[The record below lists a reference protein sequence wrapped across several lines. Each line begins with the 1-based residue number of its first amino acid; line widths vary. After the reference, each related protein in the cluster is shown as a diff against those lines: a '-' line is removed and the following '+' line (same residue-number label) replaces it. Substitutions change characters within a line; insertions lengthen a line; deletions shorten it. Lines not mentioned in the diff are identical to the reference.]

1 MQSDDLFERAKLFT
15 EEVGVVSVSSLQ
27 RHFLIGYSHA
37 EQVLSQLI
45 EASIC
50 ESTKTFVLDYGY
62 GYKLHQVDQL
72 KTGIWSVKKLLLS
85 LDQLSIPDYQ
95 RPYKWTEKNL
105 NALVNDIHEHKDKSA
120 YRLGSIVLHR
130 NPNSDSY
137 ENIDIV
143 DGQQRTLT
151 LMLLVWAIIQK
162 RELDLKQEHLKM
174 DLQEISKA
182 IGTRMRKQEFN
193 SDISHYNIY
202 QNFNAATRIVSLQFS
217 EQDIDF
223 LLNRCQ
229 FSVFI
234 LDDVSEAF
242 QFFDSQNARGRD
254 LEPHDLLKAYHL
266 REFSVQEEHLK
277 AQTVAHWESLDSEH
291 LAKLFSNYLFR
302 IRLWSRGKSARYFN
316 KDHVHLF
323 KGIHLEQA
331 KQHPYLEPLRIAHY
345 FIDDYNV
352 QYQRQIDRQEMSF
365 PFQLDQMI
373 INGRRFFE
381 MVEHYEKQISKV
393 VDHQDQPKKI
403 SIFGATLQD
412 RAERIIRTLNSYTAR
427 NRAGDR
433 YVRTLFDC
441 ALIFYIDK
449 FATYR
454 LSEAIEKIFIWAYRC
469 RISQYSVQLA
479 TIDNYVLEKNIFSLL
494 KYAQSPSE
502 LLGWSLPI
510 IDKQQSTNVQGL
522 VELFKELNYYSEGYS
537 L

>member
-1 MQSDDLFERAKLFT
+1 MAQ
-15 EEVGVVSVSSLQ
+15 
-27 RHFLIGYSHA
+27 
-37 EQVLSQLI
+37 
-45 EASIC
+45 
-50 ESTKTFVLDYGY
+50 
-62 GYKLHQVDQL
+62 HQVDQF
-72 KTGIWSVKKLLLS
+72 KTGIWTVKNLLLS

-105 NALVNDIHEHKDKSA
+105 NALVNDIQEHKDKSA
-120 YRLGSIVLHR
+120 YRLGTIVLHHDK
-130 NPNSDSY
+130 NNTSLK
-137 ENIDIV
+137 NINIV

-162 RELDLKQEHLKM
+162 PELDLKQEHLKK
-174 DLQEISKA
+174 DLNEISEKIDA
-182 IGTRMRKQEFN
+182 FVAKQKFN
-193 SDISHYNIY
+193 SDISHHNIY
-202 QNFNAATRIVSLQFS
+202 QNFNAARRIVSVNFS

-223 LLNRCQ
+223 LLNNCQ
-229 FSVFI
+229 VAVFI
-234 LDDVSEAF
+234 LDDISEAF

-266 REFSVQEEHLK
+266 REFSAQEQYLK
-277 AQTVAHWESLDSEH
+277 AQTVAHWESLDSAH

-302 IRLWSRGKSARYFN
+302 IRLWSRGKSARFFN

-323 KGIHLEQA
+323 KGIHLGQSDH
-331 KQHPYLEPLRIAHY
+331 HPYLEPLRIAHY
-345 FIDDYNV
+345 FIDDYNA

-393 VDHQDQPKKI
+393 VDHQDQSEKI
-403 SIFGATLQD
+403 SMFGAILQD
-412 RAERIIRTLNSYTAR
+412 RANRIIKSLNKFHGASHR
-427 NRAGDR
+427 SGDG
-433 YVRTLFDC
+433 YVRTLFDS

-449 FATYR
+449 FATDR
-454 LSEAIEKIFIWAYRC
+454 LSEAIEKIFIWAYHC

-502 LLGWSLPI
+502 LMGWSLPI
-510 IDKQQSTNVQGL
+510 VDRQEGTK
-522 VELFKELNYYSEGYS
+522 VEPLITLFKELNYLKQEDQNDK
-537 L
+537 

>member
-1 MQSDDLFERAKLFT
+1 MAQ
-15 EEVGVVSVSSLQ
+15 
-27 RHFLIGYSHA
+27 
-37 EQVLSQLI
+37 
-45 EASIC
+45 
-50 ESTKTFVLDYGY
+50 
-62 GYKLHQVDQL
+62 HQVDQF
-72 KTGIWSVKKLLLS
+72 KTGIWTVKNLLLS

-105 NALVNDIHEHKDKSA
+105 NALVNDIQEHKDKSA

-130 NPNSDSY
+130 NPNSDSD

-151 LMLLVWAIIQK
+151 LMLLVWAVIQK
-162 RELDLKQEHLKM
+162 QELDLEREDLKTA
-174 DLQEISKA
+174 LNEISNQINVFMDVQK
-182 IGTRMRKQEFN
+182 FN

-202 QNFNAATRIVSLQFS
+202 QNFNAAKRIVAVNFS

-223 LLNRCQ
+223 LLNNCQ
-229 FSVFI
+229 VAVFI
-234 LDDVSEAF
+234 LDDISEAF

-266 REFSVQEEHLK
+266 REFSAQEQYLK
-277 AQTVAHWESLDSEH
+277 AQTVAHWESLDSAH

-302 IRLWSRGKSARYFN
+302 IRLWSRGKSARFFN

-323 KGIHLEQA
+323 KGIHLGQSDH
-331 KQHPYLEPLRIAHY
+331 HPYLEPLRIAHY
-345 FIDDYNV
+345 FIDDYNA

-393 VDHQDQPKKI
+393 VDHQDQSEKI
-403 SIFGATLQD
+403 SIFGEILQD
-412 RAERIIRTLNSYTAR
+412 RANRIIKSLNKFHGASR
-427 NRAGDR
+427 RSGDG
-433 YVRTLFDC
+433 YVRTLFDS

-449 FATYR
+449 FATDR
-454 LSEAIEKIFIWAYRC
+454 LSEAIEKIFIWAYHC

-502 LLGWSLPI
+502 LMGWSLPI
-510 IDKQQSTNVQGL
+510 VDRQEGTK
-522 VELFKELNYYSEGYS
+522 VEPLITLFKELNYLKQEDHNDK
-537 L
+537 

>member
-1 MQSDDLFERAKLFT
+1 MAQ
-15 EEVGVVSVSSLQ
+15 
-27 RHFLIGYSHA
+27 Y
-37 EQVLSQLI
+37 
-45 EASIC
+45 
-50 ESTKTFVLDYGY
+50 
-62 GYKLHQVDQL
+62 QVDQF
-72 KTGIWSVKKLLLS
+72 KTGIWTVKNLLLS

-105 NALVNDIHEHKDKSA
+105 NALVNDIQEHKDKSA

-130 NPNSDSY
+130 NPNSDSD

-162 RELDLKQEHLKM
+162 PELDLKQEHLKK
-174 DLQEISKA
+174 DLNEISNQ
-182 IGTRMRKQEFN
+182 INVFMDVQEFN
-193 SDISHYNIY
+193 SDISHHNIY
-202 QNFNAATRIVSLQFS
+202 QNFNVAKRIVSVNFS

-223 LLNRCQ
+223 LLNNCQ
-229 FSVFI
+229 VAVFI
-234 LDDVSEAF
+234 LDDISEAF

-266 REFSVQEEHLK
+266 REFSAQEQHLK
-277 AQTVAHWESLDSEH
+277 AQTVAHWESLDSAH

-302 IRLWSRGKSARYFN
+302 IRLWSRGKSARFFN

-323 KGIHLEQA
+323 KGIHLGQSDH
-331 KQHPYLEPLRIAHY
+331 HPYLEPLRIAHY
-345 FIDDYNV
+345 FIDDYNA

-393 VDHQDQPKKI
+393 VDHQDQSEKI
-403 SIFGATLQD
+403 SIFGEILQD
-412 RAERIIRTLNSYTAR
+412 RANRIIKSLNKFHGASR
-427 NRAGDR
+427 RSGDG
-433 YVRTLFDC
+433 YVRTLFDS

-449 FATYR
+449 FATDR
-454 LSEAIEKIFIWAYRC
+454 LSEAIEKIFIWAYHC

-502 LLGWSLPI
+502 LIGWSLPI
-510 IDKQQSTNVQGL
+510 VDKQEGTK
-522 VELFKELNYYSEGYS
+522 VEPLITLFKELNYLKQEDQNDK
-537 L
+537 

>member
-1 MQSDDLFERAKLFT
+1 MAQ
-15 EEVGVVSVSSLQ
+15 
-27 RHFLIGYSHA
+27 
-37 EQVLSQLI
+37 
-45 EASIC
+45 
-50 ESTKTFVLDYGY
+50 
-62 GYKLHQVDQL
+62 HQVDQF
-72 KTGIWSVKKLLLS
+72 KTGIWTVKNLLLS

-105 NALVNDIHEHKDKSA
+105 NALVNDIQEHKDKSA

-130 NPNSDSY
+130 NPNSDSD

-151 LMLLVWAIIQK
+151 LMLLVWAVIQK
-162 RELDLKQEHLKM
+162 QELDLEREDLKTA
-174 DLQEISKA
+174 LNEISNQINVFMDGQK
-182 IGTRMRKQEFN
+182 FN

-202 QNFNAATRIVSLQFS
+202 QNFNAAKRIVSVNFS

-223 LLNRCQ
+223 LLNNCQ
-229 FSVFI
+229 VAVFI
-234 LDDVSEAF
+234 LDDISEAF

-266 REFSVQEEHLK
+266 REFSAQEQHLK
-277 AQTVAHWESLDSEH
+277 AQTVAHWESLDSAH

-302 IRLWSRGKSARYFN
+302 IRLWSRGKSARFFN

-323 KGIHLEQA
+323 KGIHLGQSDH
-331 KQHPYLEPLRIAHY
+331 HPYLEPLRIAHY
-345 FIDDYNV
+345 FIDDYNA
-352 QYQRQIDRQEMSF
+352 QYQRQIDRQEMNF

-393 VDHQDQPKKI
+393 VDHQDQSEKI
-403 SIFGATLQD
+403 SIFGEILQD
-412 RAERIIRTLNSYTAR
+412 RANRIIKSLNKFHGASR
-427 NRAGDR
+427 RSGDG
-433 YVRTLFDC
+433 YVRTLFDS

-449 FATYR
+449 FATDR

-502 LLGWSLPI
+502 LMGWSLPI
-510 IDKQQSTNVQGL
+510 VDRQEGTK
-522 VELFKELNYYSEGYS
+522 VEPLITLFKELNYLKQEDQNDK
-537 L
+537 

>member
-1 MQSDDLFERAKLFT
+1 MAQ
-15 EEVGVVSVSSLQ
+15 
-27 RHFLIGYSHA
+27 Y
-37 EQVLSQLI
+37 
-45 EASIC
+45 
-50 ESTKTFVLDYGY
+50 
-62 GYKLHQVDQL
+62 QVDQF
-72 KTGIWSVKKLLLS
+72 KTGIWSVKELLLI
-85 LDQLSIPDYQ
+85 LDQLRIPDYQ

-130 NPNSDSY
+130 NPNSDSD

-162 RELDLKQEHLKM
+162 PELDLKQEHLNE
-174 DLQEISKA
+174 DLNEISEKIDA
-182 IGTRMRKQEFN
+182 FMSKQKFN
-193 SDISHYNIY
+193 SDISHHNIY
-202 QNFNAATRIVSLQFS
+202 QNFNVAKRIVSVNFS

-223 LLNRCQ
+223 LLNNCQ
-229 FSVFI
+229 VAVFI

-266 REFSVQEEHLK
+266 REFSAQEQHLK
-277 AQTVAHWESLDSEH
+277 AQTVAHWESLDSAH

-323 KGIHLEQA
+323 KGIHLGQSDH
-331 KQHPYLEPLRIAHY
+331 HPYLEPLRIAHY
-345 FIDDYNV
+345 FIDDYNA

-393 VDHQDQPKKI
+393 VDHQDQSEKI

-412 RAERIIRTLNSYTAR
+412 RANRIIKILNSYDAR
-427 NRAGDR
+427 NRDGDR
-433 YVRTLFDC
+433 YVRTLFDS

-449 FATYR
+449 FATDR

-494 KYAQSPSE
+494 KYSQSPSE
-502 LLGWSLPI
+502 LIGWSLPI
-510 IDKQQSTNVQGL
+510 VDKQQGTNVVPL
-522 VELFKELNYYSEGYS
+522 VELFKELNY

>member
-1 MQSDDLFERAKLFT
+1 MAQ
-15 EEVGVVSVSSLQ
+15 
-27 RHFLIGYSHA
+27 
-37 EQVLSQLI
+37 
-45 EASIC
+45 
-50 ESTKTFVLDYGY
+50 
-62 GYKLHQVDQL
+62 HQVDQF
-72 KTGIWSVKKLLLS
+72 KTGIWTVKNLLLS

-105 NALVNDIHEHKDKSA
+105 NALVNDIQEHKDKSA
-120 YRLGSIVLHR
+120 YRLGTIVLHHDK
-130 NPNSDSY
+130 NNTSLK
-137 ENIDIV
+137 NINIV

-151 LMLLVWAIIQK
+151 LMLLVWAVIQK
-162 RELDLKQEHLKM
+162 QELDLEREDLKTA
-174 DLQEISKA
+174 LNEISNQINVFMDGQK
-182 IGTRMRKQEFN
+182 FN
-193 SDISHYNIY
+193 SDISYYNIY
-202 QNFNAATRIVSLQFS
+202 QNFNAAKRIVSVNFS

-223 LLNRCQ
+223 LLNNCQ
-229 FSVFI
+229 VAVFI
-234 LDDVSEAF
+234 LDDISEAF

-266 REFSVQEEHLK
+266 REFSAQEQYLK
-277 AQTVAHWESLDSEH
+277 AQTVAHWESLDSAH

-302 IRLWSRGKSARYFN
+302 IRLWSRGKSARFFN

-323 KGIHLEQA
+323 KGIHLGQSDH
-331 KQHPYLEPLRIAHY
+331 HPYLEPLRIAHY
-345 FIDDYNV
+345 FIDDYNA
-352 QYQRQIDRQEMSF
+352 QYQRQIDRQEMNF

-393 VDHQDQPKKI
+393 VDHQDQSEKI

-412 RAERIIRTLNSYTAR
+412 RANRIIKILNSYDAR
-427 NRAGDR
+427 NRDGDR
-433 YVRTLFDC
+433 YVRTLFDS

-449 FATYR
+449 FATDR

-502 LLGWSLPI
+502 LMGWSLPI
-510 IDKQQSTNVQGL
+510 VDKQEGTK
-522 VELFKELNYYSEGYS
+522 VEPLITLFKELNYLKQEDQNDK
-537 L
+537 

>member
-1 MQSDDLFERAKLFT
+1 MAQ
-15 EEVGVVSVSSLQ
+15 
-27 RHFLIGYSHA
+27 
-37 EQVLSQLI
+37 
-45 EASIC
+45 
-50 ESTKTFVLDYGY
+50 
-62 GYKLHQVDQL
+62 HQVDQF
-72 KTGIWSVKKLLLS
+72 KTGIWTVKNLLLS

-105 NALVNDIHEHKDKSA
+105 NALVNDIQEHKDKSA

-130 NPNSDSY
+130 NPNSDSD

-162 RELDLKQEHLKM
+162 PELDLKQEHLKK
-174 DLQEISKA
+174 DLNEISEKIDA
-182 IGTRMRKQEFN
+182 FVAKQKFN
-193 SDISHYNIY
+193 SDISHHNIY
-202 QNFNAATRIVSLQFS
+202 QNFNAARRIVSVNFS

-223 LLNRCQ
+223 LLNNCQ
-229 FSVFI
+229 VAVFI
-234 LDDVSEAF
+234 LDDISEAF

-266 REFSVQEEHLK
+266 REFSAQEQHLK
-277 AQTVAHWESLDSEH
+277 AQTVAHWESLDSAH

-302 IRLWSRGKSARYFN
+302 IRLWSRGKSARFFN

-323 KGIHLEQA
+323 KGIHLGQSDH
-331 KQHPYLEPLRIAHY
+331 HPYLEPLRIAHY
-345 FIDDYNV
+345 FIDDYNA
-352 QYQRQIDRQEMSF
+352 QDQRQIDRQEMSF

-393 VDHQDQPKKI
+393 VDHQDQSEKI
-403 SIFGATLQD
+403 SIFGEILQD
-412 RAERIIRTLNSYTAR
+412 RANRIIKSLNKFHGASR
-427 NRAGDR
+427 RSGDG
-433 YVRTLFDC
+433 YVRTLFDS

-449 FATYR
+449 FATDR

-502 LLGWSLPI
+502 LMGWSLPI
-510 IDKQQSTNVQGL
+510 VDRQEGTK
-522 VELFKELNYYSEGYS
+522 VEPLITLFKELNYLKQEDHNDK
-537 L
+537 

>member
-1 MQSDDLFERAKLFT
+1 MAQ
-15 EEVGVVSVSSLQ
+15 
-27 RHFLIGYSHA
+27 
-37 EQVLSQLI
+37 
-45 EASIC
+45 
-50 ESTKTFVLDYGY
+50 
-62 GYKLHQVDQL
+62 HQVDQF
-72 KTGIWSVKKLLLS
+72 KTGIWTVKNLLLS

-105 NALVNDIHEHKDKSA
+105 NALVNDIQEHKDKSA

-130 NPNSDSY
+130 NPNSDSD

-162 RELDLKQEHLKM
+162 PELDLKQEHLKK
-174 DLQEISKA
+174 DLNEISEKIDA
-182 IGTRMRKQEFN
+182 FVAKQKFN
-193 SDISHYNIY
+193 SDISHHNIY
-202 QNFNAATRIVSLQFS
+202 QNFNAARRIVSVNFS

-223 LLNRCQ
+223 LLNNCQ
-229 FSVFI
+229 VAVFI
-234 LDDVSEAF
+234 LDDISEAF

-266 REFSVQEEHLK
+266 REFSAQEQHLK
-277 AQTVAHWESLDSEH
+277 AQTVAHWESLDSAH

-302 IRLWSRGKSARYFN
+302 IRLWSRGKSARFFN

-323 KGIHLEQA
+323 KGIHLGQSDH
-331 KQHPYLEPLRIAHY
+331 HPYLEPLRIAHY
-345 FIDDYNV
+345 FIDDYNA
-352 QYQRQIDRQEMSF
+352 QDQRQIDRQEMSF

-393 VDHQDQPKKI
+393 VDHQDQSEKI
-403 SIFGATLQD
+403 SIFGEILQD
-412 RAERIIRTLNSYTAR
+412 RANRIIKSLNKFHGASR
-427 NRAGDR
+427 RSGDG
-433 YVRTLFDC
+433 YVRTLFDS

-449 FATYR
+449 FATDR
-454 LSEAIEKIFIWAYRC
+454 LSEAIEKIFIWAYHC

-502 LLGWSLPI
+502 LMGWSLPI
-510 IDKQQSTNVQGL
+510 VDRQEGTK
-522 VELFKELNYYSEGYS
+522 VEPLITLFKELNY

>member
-1 MQSDDLFERAKLFT
+1 MAQ
-15 EEVGVVSVSSLQ
+15 
-27 RHFLIGYSHA
+27 
-37 EQVLSQLI
+37 
-45 EASIC
+45 
-50 ESTKTFVLDYGY
+50 
-62 GYKLHQVDQL
+62 HQVDQF

-105 NALVNDIHEHKDKSA
+105 NALVNDIQEHKDKSA

-130 NPNSDSY
+130 NPNSDSD

-162 RELDLKQEHLKM
+162 PELDLKQEHLKK
-174 DLQEISKA
+174 DLNEISEKIDA
-182 IGTRMRKQEFN
+182 FVAKQKFN
-193 SDISHYNIY
+193 SDISHHNIY
-202 QNFNAATRIVSLQFS
+202 QNFNAARRIVSVNFS

-223 LLNRCQ
+223 LLNNCQ
-229 FSVFI
+229 VAVFI
-234 LDDVSEAF
+234 LDDISEAF

-266 REFSVQEEHLK
+266 REFSAQEQHLK
-277 AQTVAHWESLDSEH
+277 AQTVAHWESLDSAH

-302 IRLWSRGKSARYFN
+302 IRLWSRGKSARFFN

-323 KGIHLEQA
+323 KGIHLGQSDH
-331 KQHPYLEPLRIAHY
+331 HPYLEPLRIAHY
-345 FIDDYNV
+345 FIDDYNA
-352 QYQRQIDRQEMSF
+352 QDQRQIDRQEMSF

-393 VDHQDQPKKI
+393 VDHQDQSEKI
-403 SIFGATLQD
+403 SIFGEILQD
-412 RAERIIRTLNSYTAR
+412 RANRIIKSLNKFHGASR
-427 NRAGDR
+427 RSGDG
-433 YVRTLFDC
+433 YVRTLFDS

-449 FATYR
+449 FATDR
-454 LSEAIEKIFIWAYRC
+454 LSEAIEKIFIWAYHC

-502 LLGWSLPI
+502 LMGWSLPI
-510 IDKQQSTNVQGL
+510 VDRQEGTK
-522 VELFKELNYYSEGYS
+522 VEPLITLFKELNYLKQEDHNDK
-537 L
+537 

>member
-1 MQSDDLFERAKLFT
+1 MAQ
-15 EEVGVVSVSSLQ
+15 
-27 RHFLIGYSHA
+27 
-37 EQVLSQLI
+37 
-45 EASIC
+45 
-50 ESTKTFVLDYGY
+50 
-62 GYKLHQVDQL
+62 HQVDQF
-72 KTGIWSVKKLLLS
+72 KTGIWTVKNLLLS

-105 NALVNDIHEHKDKSA
+105 NALVNDIQEHKDKSA

-130 NPNSDSY
+130 NPNSDSD

-162 RELDLKQEHLKM
+162 PELDLKQEHLKK
-174 DLQEISKA
+174 DLNEISEKIDA
-182 IGTRMRKQEFN
+182 FVAKQKFN
-193 SDISHYNIY
+193 SDISHHNIY
-202 QNFNAATRIVSLQFS
+202 QNFNAARRIVSVNFS

-223 LLNRCQ
+223 LLNNCQ
-229 FSVFI
+229 VAVFI
-234 LDDVSEAF
+234 LDDISEAF

-266 REFSVQEEHLK
+266 REFSAQEQYLK
-277 AQTVAHWESLDSEH
+277 AQTVAHWESLDSAH

-302 IRLWSRGKSARYFN
+302 IRLWSRGKSARFFN

-323 KGIHLEQA
+323 KGIHLGQSDH
-331 KQHPYLEPLRIAHY
+331 HPYLEPLRIAHY
-345 FIDDYNV
+345 FIDDYNA
-352 QYQRQIDRQEMSF
+352 QYQRQIDRQEMNF

-393 VDHQDQPKKI
+393 VDHQDQSEKI
-403 SIFGATLQD
+403 SIFGEILQD
-412 RAERIIRTLNSYTAR
+412 RANRIIKSLNKFHGASR
-427 NRAGDR
+427 RSGDG
-433 YVRTLFDC
+433 YVRTLFDS

-449 FATYR
+449 FATDR

-502 LLGWSLPI
+502 LMGWSLPI
-510 IDKQQSTNVQGL
+510 VDKQEGTK
-522 VELFKELNYYSEGYS
+522 VEPLITLFKELNYLKQEDHNDK
-537 L
+537 

>member
-1 MQSDDLFERAKLFT
+1 MPQ
-15 EEVGVVSVSSLQ
+15 
-27 RHFLIGYSHA
+27 
-37 EQVLSQLI
+37 
-45 EASIC
+45 
-50 ESTKTFVLDYGY
+50 
-62 GYKLHQVDQL
+62 HQVDQL

-85 LDQLSIPDYQ
+85 LDQLIIPDYQ

-105 NALVNDIHEHKDKSA
+105 NSLVNDIQEHKDKSA
-120 YRLGSIVLHR
+120 YRLGTIVLHR
-130 NPNSDSY
+130 DKNHTCLK
-137 ENIDIV
+137 NIDIV

-151 LMLLVWAIIQK
+151 LMLLVWAVIQK
-162 RELDLKQEHLKM
+162 QELDLERKDLKTA
-174 DLQEISKA
+174 LNEISNQ
-182 IGTRMRKQEFN
+182 IDVFMNVQEFN

-202 QNFNAATRIVSLQFS
+202 QNFNAAKRIVSVNFS

-223 LLNRCQ
+223 LLNNCQ
-229 FSVFI
+229 VAVFI

-266 REFSVQEEHLK
+266 REFSAQEQHLK
-277 AQTVAHWESLDSEH
+277 AQTVAHWESLDSDH
-291 LAKLFSNYLFR
+291 LEKLFSNYLFR

-323 KGIHLEQA
+323 KGIHLRQA
-331 KQHPYLEPLRIAHY
+331 AHHPYLEPLRIAHY
-345 FIDDYNV
+345 FIDDYNA
-352 QYQRQIDRQEMSF
+352 QYQRQIDRQKMSF
-365 PFQLDQMI
+365 PFQLDQMT

-393 VDHQDQPKKI
+393 VDHQDQSEKI
-403 SIFGATLQD
+403 SVFGVALQD

-449 FATYR
+449 FATDR
-454 LSEAIEKIFIWAYRC
+454 LSAAIEKIFIWAYRC

-479 TIDNYVLEKNIFSLL
+479 TIDNYALEKNIFSLL

-502 LLGWSLPI
+502 LLEWSLPM

-522 VELFKELNYYSEGYS
+522 VELFKELNYYP
-537 L
+537 

>member
-1 MQSDDLFERAKLFT
+1 MAQ
-15 EEVGVVSVSSLQ
+15 
-27 RHFLIGYSHA
+27 
-37 EQVLSQLI
+37 
-45 EASIC
+45 
-50 ESTKTFVLDYGY
+50 
-62 GYKLHQVDQL
+62 HQVDQF
-72 KTGIWSVKKLLLS
+72 KTGIWSVNNLLLS

-105 NALVNDIHEHKDKSA
+105 NALVNDIQEHKDKSA

-130 NPNSDSY
+130 NPDSDSD

-151 LMLLVWAIIQK
+151 LMLLVWAVIQK
-162 RELDLKQEHLKM
+162 QELDLEREDLKTV
-174 DLQEISKA
+174 LNEISNQ
-182 IGTRMRKQEFN
+182 INVFMDVQEFN

-202 QNFNAATRIVSLQFS
+202 QNFNAAKRIVSVNFS

-223 LLNRCQ
+223 LLNNCQ
-229 FSVFI
+229 VAVFI
-234 LDDVSEAF
+234 LDDISEAF

-266 REFSVQEEHLK
+266 REFSAQEQHLK
-277 AQTVAHWESLDSEH
+277 AQTVAHWESLDSAH

-302 IRLWSRGKSARYFN
+302 IRLWSRGKSARFFN

-323 KGIHLEQA
+323 KGIHLGQSDH
-331 KQHPYLEPLRIAHY
+331 HPYLEPLRIAHY
-345 FIDDYNV
+345 FIDDYNA

-393 VDHQDQPKKI
+393 VDHQDQSEKI

-412 RAERIIRTLNSYTAR
+412 RANRIIKILNSYDAR
-427 NRAGDR
+427 NGDGDR
-433 YVRTLFDC
+433 YVRTLFDS

-449 FATYR
+449 FATDR

-494 KYAQSPSE
+494 KYVNRTGFVGES
-502 LLGWSLPI
+502 I
-510 IDKQQSTNVQGL
+510 
-522 VELFKELNYYSEGYS
+522 F
-537 L
+537 

>member
-1 MQSDDLFERAKLFT
+1 MAQ
-15 EEVGVVSVSSLQ
+15 
-27 RHFLIGYSHA
+27 
-37 EQVLSQLI
+37 
-45 EASIC
+45 
-50 ESTKTFVLDYGY
+50 
-62 GYKLHQVDQL
+62 HQVDQL
-72 KTGIWSVKKLLLS
+72 KTGIWSLKKLLLS
-85 LDQLSIPDYQ
+85 LDQLVIPDYQ

-105 NALVNDIHEHKDKSA
+105 NALVNDIQEHKDKSA

-130 NPNSDSY
+130 NPNSDSD

-162 RELDLKQEHLKM
+162 PELDLKQEHLNE
-174 DLQEISKA
+174 DLNEISEKIDA
-182 IGTRMRKQEFN
+182 FMSKQKFN
-193 SDISHYNIY
+193 SDISHHNIY
-202 QNFNAATRIVSLQFS
+202 QNFNVAKRIVSVNFS

-223 LLNRCQ
+223 LLNNCQ
-229 FSVFI
+229 VAVFI
-234 LDDVSEAF
+234 LDDISEAF

-266 REFSVQEEHLK
+266 REFSAQEQHLK
-277 AQTVAHWESLDSEH
+277 AETVAHWENLPSNA
-291 LAKLFSNYLFR
+291 LAALFSNYLFR
-302 IRLWSRGKSARYFN
+302 IRFWSRGKSARYFN

-323 KGIHLEQA
+323 KGIHLGQSDH
-331 KQHPYLEPLRIAHY
+331 HPYLEPLRIAHY
-345 FIDDYNV
+345 FINDYNA

-393 VDHQDQPKKI
+393 VDHQDQSEKI
-403 SIFGATLQD
+403 SIFGEILQD
-412 RAERIIRTLNSYTAR
+412 RANRIMKTLNKFHGASH
-427 NRAGDR
+427 RAGDG

-449 FATYR
+449 FATDR
-454 LSEAIEKIFIWAYRC
+454 LSEAIEKIFIWAYHC

-502 LLGWSLPI
+502 LIGWSLPI
-510 IDKQQSTNVQGL
+510 VDKQEGTK
-522 VELFKELNYYSEGYS
+522 VEPLITLFKELNYLKQEDQNDK
-537 L
+537 

>member
-1 MQSDDLFERAKLFT
+1 MAQ
-15 EEVGVVSVSSLQ
+15 
-27 RHFLIGYSHA
+27 
-37 EQVLSQLI
+37 
-45 EASIC
+45 
-50 ESTKTFVLDYGY
+50 
-62 GYKLHQVDQL
+62 HQVDQF
-72 KTGIWSVKKLLLS
+72 KTGIWTVKNLLLS

-105 NALVNDIHEHKDKSA
+105 NALVNDIQEHKDKSA

-130 NPNSDSY
+130 NPNSDSD

-162 RELDLKQEHLKM
+162 PELDLKQEHLKK
-174 DLQEISKA
+174 DLNEISEKIDA
-182 IGTRMRKQEFN
+182 FVAKQKFN
-193 SDISHYNIY
+193 SDISHHNIY
-202 QNFNAATRIVSLQFS
+202 QNFNAARRIVSVNFS

-223 LLNRCQ
+223 LLNNCQ
-229 FSVFI
+229 VAVFI

-266 REFSVQEEHLK
+266 REFSAQEQHLK
-277 AQTVAHWESLDSEH
+277 AQTVAHWESLDSAH

-302 IRLWSRGKSARYFN
+302 IRLWSRGKSARFFN

-323 KGIHLEQA
+323 KGIHLGQSDH
-331 KQHPYLEPLRIAHY
+331 HPYLEPLRIAHY
-345 FIDDYNV
+345 FIDDYNA
-352 QYQRQIDRQEMSF
+352 QYQRQIDRQEMNF

-393 VDHQDQPKKI
+393 VDHQDQSEKI
-403 SIFGATLQD
+403 SIFGEILQD
-412 RAERIIRTLNSYTAR
+412 RANRIIKSLNKFHGASR
-427 NRAGDR
+427 RSGDG
-433 YVRTLFDC
+433 YVRTLFDS

-449 FATYR
+449 FATDR
-454 LSEAIEKIFIWAYRC
+454 LSEAIEKIFIWAYHC

-502 LLGWSLPI
+502 LMGWSLPI
-510 IDKQQSTNVQGL
+510 VDRQEGTK
-522 VELFKELNYYSEGYS
+522 VEPLITLFKELNYLKQEDHNDK
-537 L
+537 

>member
-1 MQSDDLFERAKLFT
+1 MAR
-15 EEVGVVSVSSLQ
+15 
-27 RHFLIGYSHA
+27 
-37 EQVLSQLI
+37 
-45 EASIC
+45 
-50 ESTKTFVLDYGY
+50 
-62 GYKLHQVDQL
+62 HQVDQF
-72 KTGIWSVKKLLLS
+72 KTGIWSVNNLLLS

-105 NALVNDIHEHKDKSA
+105 NALVNDIQEHKDKSA
-120 YRLGSIVLHR
+120 YRLGTIVLHR
-130 NPNSDSY
+130 DKNNTSLK
-137 ENIDIV
+137 NINIV

-151 LMLLVWAIIQK
+151 LMLLVWAAIQEQK
-162 RELDLKQEHLKM
+162 LDLKREVLKKE
-174 DLQEISKA
+174 LNEISEQINA
-182 IGTRMRKQEFN
+182 FMTKQKFN

-202 QNFNAATRIVSLQFS
+202 QNFNAAKRIVSVNFS

-223 LLNRCQ
+223 LLNNCQ
-229 FSVFI
+229 VAVFI
-234 LDDVSEAF
+234 LDDISEAF

-266 REFSVQEEHLK
+266 REFSEQEQHLE
-277 AQTVAHWESLDSEH
+277 AQTVAHWESLDSAH

-302 IRLWSRGKSARYFN
+302 IRLWSRGKSARFFN

-323 KGIHLEQA
+323 KGIHLGQSDH
-331 KQHPYLEPLRIAHY
+331 HPYLEPLRIAHY
-345 FIDDYNV
+345 FIDDYNA

-393 VDHQDQPKKI
+393 VDHQDQPEKI
-403 SIFGATLQD
+403 SIFGEILQD
-412 RAERIIRTLNSYTAR
+412 RANRIIKSLNKFHGASR
-427 NRAGDR
+427 RSGDG
-433 YVRTLFDC
+433 YVRTLFDS

-449 FATYR
+449 FATDR
-454 LSEAIEKIFIWAYRC
+454 LSEAIEKIFIWAYHC

-502 LLGWSLPI
+502 LMGWSLPI
-510 IDKQQSTNVQGL
+510 VDKQEGTK
-522 VELFKELNYYSEGYS
+522 VEPLITLFKELNYLKQEDHNDK
-537 L
+537 

>member
-1 MQSDDLFERAKLFT
+1 MAQ
-15 EEVGVVSVSSLQ
+15 
-27 RHFLIGYSHA
+27 
-37 EQVLSQLI
+37 
-45 EASIC
+45 
-50 ESTKTFVLDYGY
+50 
-62 GYKLHQVDQL
+62 HQVDQL
-72 KTGIWSVKKLLLS
+72 KTGIWSLKKLLLS
-85 LDQLSIPDYQ
+85 LDHLVIPHYQ

-105 NALVNDIHEHKDKSA
+105 NALVNDIQEHHDKSA
-120 YRLGSIVLHR
+120 YRLGTIVLHR
-130 NPNSDSY
+130 NPNSDSD

-162 RELDLKQEHLKM
+162 PELDLKQEHLNE
-174 DLQEISKA
+174 DLNEISEKIDA
-182 IGTRMRKQEFN
+182 FMSKQKFN

-202 QNFNAATRIVSLQFS
+202 QNFNVAKRIVSVNFS

-223 LLNRCQ
+223 LLNNCQ
-229 FSVFI
+229 VAVFI

-266 REFSVQEEHLK
+266 REFSAQEQHLK
-277 AQTVAHWESLDSEH
+277 AETVAYWESLDSAH

-302 IRLWSRGKSARYFN
+302 IRLWSRGKSARFFN

-323 KGIHLEQA
+323 KGIHLGQSDH
-331 KQHPYLEPLRIAHY
+331 HPYLEPLRIAHY
-345 FIDDYNV
+345 FIDDYNA

-381 MVEHYEKQISKV
+381 MVELYEKQISKV
-393 VDHQDQPKKI
+393 VDHQDQSEKI

-412 RAERIIRTLNSYTAR
+412 RANRIIKILNSYDAR
-427 NRAGDR
+427 NRDGDR
-433 YVRTLFDC
+433 YVRTLFDS

-449 FATYR
+449 FATDR

-502 LLGWSLPI
+502 LIGWSLPI
-510 IDKQQSTNVQGL
+510 VDKQQGTNVVPL
-522 VELFKELNYYSEGYS
+522 VELFKELNY